1 MESFC
6 CLWLMSPIRYIDM
19 IFLHLSQ
26 GPGTC
31 CLLSNFHDEKY
42 HGFRIQKLYLSLG
55 DPGWQHHIF
64 SPGLCKDKLAQEPG
78 G

>member
-6 CLWLMSPIRYIDM
+6 CLRLMSPIRYIDM

-26 GPGTC
+26 GPGTF
-31 CLLSNFHDEKY
+31 CLLSDFYNVTWFQNMK
-42 HGFRIQKLYLSLG
+42 IISLG

-64 SPGLCKDKLAQEPG
+64 QSQASARNKLAQEPG